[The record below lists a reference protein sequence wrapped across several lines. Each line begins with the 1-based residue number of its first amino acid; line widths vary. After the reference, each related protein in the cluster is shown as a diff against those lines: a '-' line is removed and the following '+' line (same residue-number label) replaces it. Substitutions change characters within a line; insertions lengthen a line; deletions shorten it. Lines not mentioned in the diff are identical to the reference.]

1 MRVGEGPLLTTYIKG
16 RTLTNAEMAEKQKVA
31 ERRRKH
37 PGTGITSSAPV
48 TPVVEHETQS
58 VSMLSDLLLYLDFSS
73 FIRLYI
79 YNSLEFELAI
89 Q

>member
-48 TPVVEHETQS
+48 TPVVEHETQDCIHVVQS
-58 VSMLSDLLLYLDFSS
+58 TGLSRFQLFH
-73 FIRLYI
+73 
-79 YNSLEFELAI
+79 
-89 Q
+89 